1 VYLTTALRWV
11 VVYLFLEYPMTQHEL
26 NCAVAAATGETLGDV
41 RRMGFSLADPTE
53 TNFDPEPDCLPP
65 QVIDWDDLEAQ
76 RFEQHT
82 RSRHHEPT
90 AA

>member
-1 VYLTTALRWV
+1 
-11 VVYLFLEYPMTQHEL
+11 MTQSQL
-26 NCAVAAATGETLGDV
+26 DRLIANATGEDLREIQ
-41 RRMGFSLADPTE
+41 RRGFSLAHPSE

-76 RFEQHT
+76 RCEEHT